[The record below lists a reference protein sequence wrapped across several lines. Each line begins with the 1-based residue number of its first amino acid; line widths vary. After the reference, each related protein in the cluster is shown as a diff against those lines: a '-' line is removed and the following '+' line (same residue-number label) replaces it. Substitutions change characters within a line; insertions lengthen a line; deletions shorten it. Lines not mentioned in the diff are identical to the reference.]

1 MNWVLLSLIAA
12 VFLGFY
18 ELFTKH
24 AVRANAVLPV
34 LFLSTV
40 CGATV
45 WLGLMGLGA
54 ASPGFLPASL
64 TVDPLTLTQHLQLAL
79 KSLIVATSWLGTYFA
94 MKHLPLSI
102 ASPIRATGPVWT
114 FVAALMLL
122 GERPTGLE
130 MLGMGTTIASFIGLS
145 LAGRQEGIHFH
156 RDRSF
161 WFLIAGTGMGVVSS
175 LYDKYL
181 LGTLHFRAPT
191 VQAWFSI
198 YLAVIF
204 LIPAIG
210 WKFRWWQRNQ
220 FHWRWSIPLIAL
232 SLLVSDYLYFTA
244 LRQPEALI
252 SLVYSLRRASTLVAF
267 AGSIYLFKEGNAA
280 KKLPAVLGIL
290 VGIILTIV
298 G

>member
-40 CGATV
+40 CGAAV

-54 ASPGFLPASL
+54 ASPGLLPESL
-64 TVDPLTLTQHLQLAL
+64 TVDTLTPTQHLQLAL
-79 KSLIVATSWLGTYFA
+79 KSLIVAASWLGTYFA

-114 FVAALMLL
+114 FVAALVLL

-130 MLGMGTTIASFIGLS
+130 MLGMATTIASFIGLS
-145 LAGRQEGIHFH
+145 LAGRKEGIHFH

-161 WFLIAGTGMGVVSS
+161 WFLIAGTSLGVVSS

-191 VQAWFSI
+191 VQAWFSV
-198 YLAVIF
+198 YLAVLF
-204 LIPAIG
+204 LVPAIG
-210 WKFRWWQRNQ
+210 WKYRWWQRNV

-232 SLLVSDYLYFTA
+232 SLLISDYLYFTA
-244 LRQPEALI
+244 LRHPEALI

-290 VGIILTIV
+290 IGLLLTIL